1 MKTDSSR
8 RNFLAAGLSLPVAGM
23 ASAAAS
29 QAPAAKAPRPKVAEA
44 APPARYRTLGKTGL
58 KVSTVGYGCMI
69 TSDSSVISRA
79 VDMGITYFDT
89 ARGYQ
94 SGNNERMVGAA
105 LKGSRNKVVIS
116 SKSESKTA
124 AEAMEHLET
133 SLKELGTDYLD
144 IWYMH
149 ARDTVAAIPDEQ
161 IAVWENAKKQGKI
174 RHIGISTHN
183 PAAIVDRVL
192 AVGKFEVVLST
203 YNFTVGG
210 ANDPAYKKL
219 VDAGI
224 GMVAMKVMAPA
235 SRAGGFSNLPGYRA
249 DRMDRVTKPGGPLA
263 ALKWVLRDQRFATTI
278 PSMTDIDQL
287 EMNFRA
293 MSEPFTAAGRE
304 TAGPDRRRHS
314 PALLPHV
321 LPVHRPV
328 PQGRAGRGHHPVPVL
343 RGFLRAVRAWPGALP
358 GAAGRGAGGALPRLR
373 RVPGAMPQRGPRGGA
388 AGARAGFVR
397 VASRLSAISRA
408 RVAEG

>member
-23 ASAAAS
+23 ASAAAP
-29 QAPAAKAPRPKVAEA
+29 QAPPAKAPTPKVAEVA
-44 APPARYRTLGKTGL
+44 APARYRTLGKTGL

-149 ARDTVAAIPDEQ
+149 SRDTVAAIPDEQ

-203 YNFTVGG
+203 YNFTVGAG
-210 ANDPAYKKL
+210 NDPAYKKL

-249 DRMDRVTKPGGPLA
+249 DRMDRVTKPGGPVA
-263 ALKWVLRDQRFATTI
+263 ALKWVLRDTRFATTI

-287 EMNFRA
+287 EANFRA
-293 MSEPFTAAGRE
+293 MSEPFTAADEKLLARLDEDIRPLYCRMCYQCSGQCPKGVAVADTIRYLSYADFYGQFALGRE
-304 TAGPDRRRHS
+304 HFL
-314 PALLPHV
+314 ALPEE
-321 LPVHRPV
+321 
-328 PQGRAGRGHHPVPVL
+328 A
-343 RGFLRAVRAWPGALP
+343 RAVRCRDCGSCAVKCPNG
-358 GAAGRGAGGALPRLR
+358 
-373 RVPGAMPQRGPRGGA
+373 VH
-388 AGARAGFVR
+388 
-397 VASRLSAISRA
+397 
-408 RVAEG
+408 VAERLVRAQELFA

>member
-29 QAPAAKAPRPKVAEA
+29 QAPAAKAPRPPSAEA
-44 APPARYRTLGKTGL
+44 APARYRTLGKTGL

-69 TSDSSVISRA
+69 TSDASVISRA

-105 LKGSRNKVVIS
+105 LKGSRSKVVIS

-149 ARDTVAAIPDEQ
+149 SRDTVAAIPDEQ

-203 YNFTVGG
+203 YNFTVGTG
-210 ANDPAYKKL
+210 NDPAYKKL

-235 SRAGGFSNLPGYRA
+235 SRAGGFSNLPGFRA
-249 DRMDRVTKPGGPLA
+249 DRMDRVTKPGGPVA
-263 ALKWVLRDQRFATTI
+263 ALKWVLRDPRFATTI

-287 EMNFRA
+287 EANFRA
-293 MSEPFTAAGRE
+293 MSEPFSAADEKLLAQIDEDIRPLYCRMCHQCSGQCPKGVAVADTIRYLSYADFYGQFALGRE
-304 TAGPDRRRHS
+304 HFL
-314 PALLPHV
+314 ALPEE
-321 LPVHRPV
+321 
-328 PQGRAGRGHHPVPVL
+328 A
-343 RGFLRAVRAWPGALP
+343 RAVRC
-358 GAAGRGAGGALPRLR
+358 RDCGGC
-373 RVPGAMPQRGPRGGA
+373 Q
-388 AGARAGFVR
+388 VR
-397 VASRLSAISRA
+397 CPNGVH
-408 RVAEG
+408 VAERLIRAQDLFA